1 MSGNGS
7 GSGGRGGRSALTS
20 HLRLARSEG
29 VGPVGYRR
37 LLSRF
42 GEPEAAL
49 AALPGLARAAGRAA
63 FTLPS
68 QSAIEDEIAATS
80 RIGGRFLMPHMAEY
94 PELLRELADPPPAL
108 AILGDHRHC
117 AGRLVGVV
125 GSRNASLNGQHIASD
140 IARGLAEAGVGVVS
154 GMARGIDGA
163 AHLAALAVPGGITI
177 AAVAGGLDKP
187 YPSQHAD
194 LQARIAER
202 GVVMTEA
209 PFGTEP
215 QARHF
220 PRRNRLI
227 AGLSLGVVVVEAA
240 RQSGSLITARL
251 ALEAGREVF
260 AVPGSPLDPRAQGA
274 NDLIRQGAPLVE
286 NAADILAQLRDNE
299 ERMLPPV
306 PAPGWSGELAEE
318 PAPSLTE
325 AREIRAAVLSV
336 LGPAPT
342 SVDDLLRHCQFT
354 TRTALV
360 ATLLDLEL
368 GGFVETLPGNRV
380 ARLADRGGERA

>member
-1 MSGNGS
+1 MTPAGP
-7 GSGGRGGRSALTS
+7 ALAAY
-20 HLRLARSEG
+20 LRLARTEG

-37 LLSRF
+37 LLGRF
-42 GEPEAAL
+42 GGPDEAL
-49 AALPGLARAAGRAA
+49 QALPGLARAAGRAQ
-63 FTLPS
+63 FKLPPIG
-68 QSAIEDEIAATS
+68 AIEDEIAATD
-80 RIGGRFLMPHMAEY
+80 RLGGRILMPHMADY
-94 PELLRELADPPPAL
+94 PRLLRQLADPPPAL
-108 AILGDHRHC
+108 AILGDPAHC
-117 AGRLVGVV
+117 RGGLIGVV
-125 GSRNASLNGQHIASD
+125 GSRNASLNGQHIAAA

-163 AHLAALAVPGGITI
+163 AHEAALSLPQGVTI

-187 YPSQHAD
+187 YPPQHAG
-194 LQARIAER
+194 LQARIAAR

-209 PFGTEP
+209 PLGTEP

-260 AVPGSPLDPRAQGA
+260 AVPGSPLDPRSQGA

-286 NAADILAQLRDNE
+286 TAADILAHLGDRLADRAWPE
-299 ERMLPPV
+299 
-306 PAPGWSGELAEE
+306 AAEE
-318 PAPSLTE
+318 PAEEPPGSFAEEPAQSPAE
-325 AREIRAAVLSV
+325 AREIRDAVLSA
-336 LGPAPT
+336 LGAAPT

-354 TRTALV
+354 TRTALL
-360 ATLLDLEL
+360 AALLDLEL
-368 GGFVETLPGNRV
+368 GGMIESLPGNRV
-380 ARLADRGGERA
+380 VRLADAGW